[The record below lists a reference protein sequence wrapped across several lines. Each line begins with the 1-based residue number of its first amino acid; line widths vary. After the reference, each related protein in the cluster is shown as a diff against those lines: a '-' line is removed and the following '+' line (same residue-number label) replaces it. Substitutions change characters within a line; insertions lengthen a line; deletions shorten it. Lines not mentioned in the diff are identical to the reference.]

1 MLSVLI
7 AKYYDDLMLRCQT
20 LYVSSPEGD
29 VRNVLYINTLLEKM
43 HSLEYLLESTTE
55 AELGTRRSCRTVL
68 FNLSSLSL
76 SDDKMDNLYWLIDY
90 IVWLAGVLHVFVW
103 LLNMLYRICLNITC
117 FYWRISHVEQLCYMF
132 CFEKKWFS

>member
-76 SDDKMDNLYWLIDY
+76 SDDKMDNLY
-90 IVWLAGVLHVFVW
+90 
-103 LLNMLYRICLNITC
+103 
-117 FYWRISHVEQLCYMF
+117 
-132 CFEKKWFS
+132 